1 MKESITILAISM
13 FAFVLPLPDD
23 SVQEK
28 LNSGAWIMKEG
39 AITHT
44 LVIADDYFSI
54 TAFDLTGKKFLY
66 TYGGTAKPSGTNM
79 EGTIEY
85 HSADKSMVG
94 KTYSYP
100 VEGNTGS
107 ITLTRNG
114 IAEKWQQTDDGKSAL
129 AGNWRIIRRDENA
142 MNPGARKTIKL
153 LSGKRFQWAAI
164 NTATGEFFGT
174 GGGSYTFENGKYTE
188 HIEFFSRD
196 SSRVGMALSFDGKVD
211 GKQWFHSGLSSKGDK
226 INEVWARE

>member
-1 MKESITILAISM
+1 MKELITTLAISM
-13 FAFVLPLPDD
+13 FAFILPLPDD
-23 SVQEK
+23 TVQEK
-28 LNSGAWIMKEG
+28 LNSGAWMMKEG
-39 AITHT
+39 PITHT

-66 TYGGTAKPSGTNM
+66 TYGGTAKLSGRNM
-79 EGTIEY
+79 AGTIEY
-85 HSADKSMVG
+85 HSVDKSMVG
-94 KTYSYP
+94 KKYDFP
-100 VEGNTGS
+100 VEGNAGLL
-107 ITLTRNG
+107 TLTRDG
-114 IAEKWQQTDDGKSAL
+114 KTEKWERTDDGKAPL
-129 AGNWRIIRRDENA
+129 AGYWRITRRDNNA

-164 NTATGEFFGT
+164 NTSTGEFFGT
-174 GGGSYTFENGKYTE
+174 GGGNYTFENGKYTE

-196 SSRVGMALSFDGKVD
+196 SSRVGMSLSFDGKVD